1 MCAST
6 NTSTDSEK
14 ILLSIIIPVYNVE
27 AYLDRCLSSILMCN
41 LDMCEILL
49 SLGQSADN
57 SNSICMEYEK
67 KYSFIRTL
75 KQGGVGLSDA
85 RNCALKA
92 AKGTYILFIDS
103 DDFVSSNNL
112 DYVLDFLRS
121 PSFSADI
128 MITDFYHLDRRSGKI
143 VGVFQIGE
151 HGTAEYG
158 MDFLPVMLQKRQCF
172 WNVWRYIYRR
182 GFLMEHNI
190 WFLENRLSEDID
202 YTTSVF
208 LAEPN
213 VVFLHTSY
221 YVYGTGRGDSLMDCP
236 NLKRL
241 TDTVF
246 ILQSAIQRLRTSD
259 FLYAPLMIARL
270 QFEYLLNMA
279 LTVEI
284 EPMDRNSAIELYKNW
299 KTVLSNSADPAVSLG
314 AFAIKVLGVRT
325 VSQCLHYLKHIRRW
339 SRRHLEKKEA
349 LNVCCV

>member
-1 MCAST
+1 MCAGA
-6 NTSTDSEK
+6 NTSTDSEE

-49 SLGQSADN
+49 SLGQSTDN
-57 SNSICMEYEK
+57 STSICMKYEK
-67 KYSFIRTL
+67 KYSFIQAL
-75 KQGGVGLSDA
+75 QQKGFGLSDA
-85 RNCALKA
+85 RNYALKA

-103 DDFVSSNNL
+103 DDFVSSKDL
-112 DYVLDFLRS
+112 DHVLDFLRS
-121 PSFSADI
+121 PSLAADVL
-128 MITDFYHLDRRSGKI
+128 ITDFYHLDRRSGKI

-151 HGTAEYG
+151 HGCAEYG
-158 MDFLPVMLQKRQCF
+158 MDFLPVMLRKRQCF

-182 GFLMEHNI
+182 CFLMEHNI

-213 VVFLHTSY
+213 VVFLHAAY

-259 FLYAPLMIARL
+259 FSYASIMIVRF

-284 EPMDRNSAIELYKNW
+284 EPMDRNVATALYRNW

-314 AFAIKVLGVRT
+314 AFATKVLGVRT
-325 VSQCLHYLKHIRRW
+325 MSQCLHYLKRIRRW
-339 SRRHLEKKEA
+339 SRQRLKTKA
-349 LNVCCV
+349 VLNVCCV